1 MQAMNVSGQVKS
13 PPRSRNPM
21 MMGAVMPASPPTPLN
36 MPLVRPISRSGAVAE
51 TSDQWID
58 ASPLAKNASER
69 NRMISAGRSTKF
81 APMMLVDSA
90 SPPMIGVLRAK
101 PRLKPRRYS
110 QSDNIPEQSTPAK
123 APRKGNEA

>member
-13 PPRSRNPM
+13 PLRSRNPIII
-21 MMGAVMPASPPTPLN
+21 GAVIPARPPTPLN
-36 MPLVRPISRSGAVAE
+36 MPLVSPISRSGAVAD
-51 TSDQWID
+51 TSDQWIE

-110 QSDNIPEQSTPAK
+110 QSDNAPEHSTPAN
-123 APRKGNEA
+123 APRNGSDA

>member
-1 MQAMNVSGQVKS
+1 MQAMKVNGRVKS
-13 PPRSRNPM
+13 PPRSNKPM
-21 MMGAVMPASPPTPLN
+21 MIGAEMPASPPTPLN
-36 MPLVRPISRSGAVAE
+36 TPLVSPINRSGAVAE

-58 ASPLAKNASER
+58 ASPFAKNANER
-69 NRMISAGRSTKF
+69 NRMIRAGRSTKF

-90 SPPMIGVLRAK
+90 RPPMIGVLRAK

-123 APRKGNEA
+123 APRKGSEA